1 MKPPRTVLPR
11 HALLALAPAVVLTVL
26 TGGTCAQSKEQSK
39 KGDAAPAAAARLVEE
54 KGKFRILLDTQ
65 QVGSEEFQISPEGGN
80 AAAKEWTAHGAT
92 EIHLPD
98 GSTARITG
106 RLKLAPDGTPLRYE
120 WSVSGQKKASAV
132 VEFQGGT
139 AKIALQ
145 LEGAKPFIQ
154 ELSFGSGGE
163 PGRTTPR
170 VLILDNN
177 LYHQYAV
184 LARLYDW
191 TARGPQTFPV
201 LIPQDM
207 TPGSITVESL
217 GRVDGAPVVGAQH
230 AAPVSSER
238 RRREPAEG
246 LAPPAPSVAEGSAA
260 EPRGPVPG
268 FSRDVAPLVGAQHA
282 APVSLSGAEP
292 LELLRV
298 RTPDVEISL
307 YLDSSH
313 RLVRLAVPAS
323 KVVILRE

>member
-1 MKPPRTVLPR
+1 MKLPRTVLPSY
-11 HALLALAPAVVLTVL
+11 ALLAIAPAVGLARVGLAWL
-26 TGGTCAQSKEQSK
+26 IAGTPLPARPGPAGPLPCAQSQEQSK
-39 KGDAAPAAAARLVEE
+39 KGATAPSAAARLVEE
-54 KGKFRILLDTQ
+54 KGKFRILLDAQ
-65 QVGSEEFQISPEGGN
+65 QVGSEEFQISPEGGD
-80 AAAKEWTAHGAT
+80 AAAKEWTVHGAT
-92 EIHLPD
+92 EIHLAD
-98 GSTARITG
+98 GGTARITG
-106 RLKLAPDGTPLRYE
+106 QLRLAADGTPLRYE
-120 WSVSGQKKASAV
+120 WSVRGQKKASAV

-145 LEGAKPFIQ
+145 LEGAKPLIQ

-170 VLILDNN
+170 VVILDNN

-217 GRVDGAPVVGAQH
+217 GRVQPDGDKPAPFTLSGVEGSVVKG
-230 AAPVSSER
+230 
-238 RRREPAEG
+238 
-246 LAPPAPSVAEGSAA
+246 PAPSVAAGSRAEGSAA
-260 EPRGPVPG
+260 EG
-268 FSRDVAPLVGAQHA
+268 
-282 APVSLSGAEP
+282 

-298 RTPDVEISL
+298 RTSDLEISL

-313 RLVRLAVPAS
+313 RLLRLAVPAS